1 MFVCLVVALP
11 LADKVCLHIT
21 FKSDQSTLAL
31 CRYKSTD
38 KTYSKEKGE
47 TPFLDRGCTLVYV
60 MLLSNSIF
68 LCYVFLNRFFFLTR
82 R

>member
-38 KTYSKEKGE
+38 KTYSKEKIE
-47 TPFLDRGCTLVYV
+47 TPFLDRGLHISVCHVIKQFYFP
-60 MLLSNSIF
+60 LLCFS
-68 LCYVFLNRFFFLTR
+68 
-82 R
+82 